1 MMHINN
7 EIYYF
12 VGKFNRKEI
21 KKLQKNVTVIYRNYN
36 NSYTEKEIKEYN
48 KYCKSLNIKFFLANN
63 IKLVNK
69 LNLDGAYIPSFN
81 TNLNSNILRKKKI
94 SIIGSAHNLR
104 EINIKNK
111 QNVDKIVISPVFK
124 NTEKNKKLSISQF
137 NILTINN
144 HKKRYIAL
152 GGINRFNIKKIK
164 MLNCIGFASISYIRD
179 NL

>member
-1 MMHINN
+1 MHINY

-12 VGKFNRKEI
+12 VSKFSKKEI
-21 KKLQKNVTVIYRNYN
+21 KKLQKNIIVIYRNYN
-36 NSYTEKEIKEYN
+36 NSYTEKDIIEYS

-69 LNLDGAYIPSFN
+69 LNLDGIYIPSFN
-81 TNLNSNILRKKKI
+81 KNLDCNISRNKKI

-104 EINIKNK
+104 EINIKKK

-124 NTEKNKKLSISQF
+124 NTEKNRKLSTSQF
-137 NILTINN
+137 NILTMNN
-144 HKKRYIAL
+144 PKKKYIAL
-152 GGINRFNIKKIK
+152 GGINHFNIKKLK

>member
-1 MMHINN
+1 MHINY

-12 VGKFNRKEI
+12 VSKFSKKEI
-21 KKLQKNVTVIYRNYN
+21 EKLQKNIIVIYRNYN
-36 NSYTEKEIKEYN
+36 NSYTEKDIIEYS

-69 LNLDGAYIPSFN
+69 LNLDGIYIPSFN
-81 TNLNSNILRKKKI
+81 KDLDCNILRNKKI

-104 EINIKNK
+104 EINIKKK

-124 NTEKNKKLSISQF
+124 NTEKNRKLSTSQF
-137 NILTINN
+137 NILTMNN
-144 HKKRYIAL
+144 PKKKYIAL
-152 GGINRFNIKKIK
+152 GGINHFNIKKLK

>member
-1 MMHINN
+1 MHINN

-12 VGKFNRKEI
+12 VNKFNKKEI
-21 KKLQKNVTVIYRNYN
+21 KKLQKNITVIYRNYN
-36 NSYTEKEIKEYN
+36 NPYTEKDIKEYS
-48 KYCKSLNIKFFLANN
+48 KYCKSLNIKFFLAND

-81 TNLNSNILRKKKI
+81 KNLNCNILRNKNI

-124 NTEKNKKLSISQF
+124 DTEKNKKLSISQF
-137 NILTINN
+137 NNLTINN
-144 HKKRYIAL
+144 HKKKYIAL
-152 GGINRFNIKKIK
+152 GGIDRFNLQKIK

>member
-1 MMHINN
+1 MHINN

-12 VGKFNRKEI
+12 VSKFNKKEI
-21 KKLQKNVTVIYRNYN
+21 KKLQKNIIVIYRNYN
-36 NSYTEKEIKEYN
+36 NSYIEKDIKEYS

-81 TNLNSNILRKKKI
+81 KNLNCNILRNKKI

-104 EINIKNK
+104 EINMKNK
-111 QNVDKIVISPVFK
+111 QNVEKIVISPVFK

-137 NILTINN
+137 NILTMNN
-144 HKKRYIAL
+144 PKKKYIAL
-152 GGINRFNIKKIK
+152 GGINHSNLKKIK

>member
-1 MMHINN
+1 MHINN

-12 VGKFNRKEI
+12 VNKFNKKEI
-21 KKLQKNVTVIYRNYN
+21 KKLQKNIIVIYRDYN
-36 NSYTEKEIKEYN
+36 NSYTEKDIIKYS
-48 KYCKSLNIKFFLANN
+48 KYCKSLNLKFFLANN

-69 LNLDGAYIPSFN
+69 LNLDGAYIPSFYK
-81 TNLNSNILRKKKI
+81 NLNCNILRNKKI

-111 QNVDKIVISPVFK
+111 QNVDKIVISPIFK

-137 NILTINN
+137 NILTINS
-144 HKKRYIAL
+144 HKKKYIAL
-152 GGINRFNIKKIK
+152 GGINHFNIKKLK

>member
-1 MMHINN
+1 MHINY

-12 VGKFNRKEI
+12 VNKFNKKEI
-21 KKLQKNVTVIYRNYN
+21 EKLQKNIIVIYRNYN
-36 NSYTEKEIKEYN
+36 NSYTEKDIIEYS

-63 IKLVNK
+63 VKLVNK
-69 LNLDGAYIPSFN
+69 LNLDGIYIPSFN
-81 TNLNSNILRKKKI
+81 KNLNCNILRHKKI
-94 SIIGSAHNLR
+94 SIVGSAHNLK

-111 QNVDKIVISPVFK
+111 QNVDKIVISPIFK

-137 NILTINN
+137 NILTMNN
-144 HKKRYIAL
+144 TKKKYIAL
-152 GGINRFNIKKIK
+152 GGINHFNIKKLK